1 MKKFFD
7 VFLQRPRIACAIAI
21 VALIAGALS
30 VVSLPVAFYPSVA
43 RPTISVSCTY
53 PGANALEVMNTVA
66 GPLEDQVNGVEGFDH
81 MTSSCGDNGTYSL
94 TVYFQAGYDRD
105 LALMKV
111 QAKVQQAL
119 TQLPQ
124 EVKNTGVTVGI
135 GQTIDLGYVS
145 LYSANGELTRDEVV
159 DYMFGIV
166 SPAILRVQGVG
177 ASSVQDEKLAMRV
190 WLDSDRMAALGLNT
204 DEVVASIKAQNVQA
218 SLGTVG
224 GSPTDDPKR
233 RVLSLVSK
241 GRLKTAEEFGAI
253 IVRTKADGT
262 LVYLRDIACIGL
274 GHETYA
280 HACLFGDKP
289 ACVTHLYQLPGAN
302 TLETIAKI
310 KKMLSELEPRFPGDM
325 KWDMTVDVS
334 RYSGSAL
341 RGAAYSLGFAAV
353 LAFVVLL
360 VVFRS
365 LRTALV
371 PFLASCVAF
380 SLVVTVLAV
389 FGYFIT
395 VLTLYALAAALV
407 FMVGTAAYVTMAY
420 REGTLH
426 ETRVPILVAGAVV
439 ALAALVLMLTSGVQ
453 GIILHQFAVV
463 FAATGVASALN
474 ALIIVPVLADLLY
487 AGHTLV
493 PVSGATRDA
502 SVAGAMFVAFG
513 ALLAMGLA
521 ALAFT
526 AKMPRDLVPNE
537 DLGVVLVDFKTREGT
552 SRPTVEKVVR
562 ETLARICQTCE
573 IEKSC
578 TVFGEGIFSPSGE
591 NTAKMYLVLKPWGE
605 RKNGEST
612 MEMIKRIRAVVTD
625 VPNAEIN
632 LLTLPTVPGIG
643 SVSGV
648 SPLVLST
655 ADNDPVRLS
664 YEAHR
669 LQSILMRSPIADS
682 VTCGYN
688 TSAPHLR
695 IRVDRA
701 KCEMMKVPLST
712 LFTTLQHYLGSI
724 YINDINLGIQVNRV
738 TLMCDWKGRAD
749 PEQMAGLYVRSTTGA
764 MVPVSTLV
772 DYEEELGPNA
782 VYRYNRYIYCTVD
795 VAQKAGV
802 SLQDTMD
809 EISRIFA
816 RELPRDYDTGWT
828 GMAYEETSNP
838 GRTGLMIALAIL
850 IVYLVLMVRFESWRR
865 AFLALLPTV
874 AAVFGAVLLLYLMG
888 VSLSL
893 YSRFALVMLVAVNAA
908 FGLLAPSASTWKRL
922 VFLPFMAAVMALPLV
937 FTSGAGL
944 QGSRSLGVTLLGGY
958 LVYALVGV
966 PIARIFVNWW
976 ENRSN
981 LFSRSH

>member
-1 MKKFFD
+1 MNRLFDFFT
-7 VFLQRPRIACAIAI
+7 QRPRIACALAL
-21 VALIAGALS
+21 VALIAGALA
-30 VVSLPVAFYPSVA
+30 VAALPVAFFPSVV

-53 PGANALEVMNTVA
+53 PGANAREVMSTVA

-81 MTSSCGDNGTYSL
+81 MTSSCSDNGAYSL
-94 TVYFQAGYDRD
+94 TVYFQAGYNRD

-145 LYSANGELTRDEVV
+145 LYSARGELTRDEVV

-166 SPAILRVQGVG
+166 SPALLRVQGVG
-177 ASSVQDEKLAMRV
+177 ASSVQDEKIAMRV
-190 WLDSDRMAALGLNT
+190 WLDADRLAALGMNT
-204 DEVVASIKAQNVQA
+204 DEVVAAIRQQNVQA

-224 GSPTDDPKR
+224 GSPTEDPRK

-253 IVRTKADGT
+253 IVRTRPDGS
-262 LVYLRDIACIGL
+262 LVYLRDIARLGL
-274 GHETYA
+274 GHESYA
-280 HACLFGDKP
+280 HAGLFGDKP

-302 TLETIAKI
+302 TLETIAKV
-310 KKMLSELEPRFPGDM
+310 KKTLEDLAPRFPGDM

-341 RGAAYSLGFAAV
+341 RGAGLSLALAAA
-353 LAFVVLL
+353 LAFLVPL

-365 LRTALV
+365 LRLALV
-371 PFLASCVAF
+371 P
-380 SLVVTVLAV
+380 VLAACV
-389 FGYFIT
+389 PFALVLATLAMGGYFIT
-395 VLTLYALAAALV
+395 VLTLYALTAALV
-407 FMVGTAAYVTMAY
+407 FLTGTAFCATAAVRAG
-420 REGTLH
+420 RLA
-426 ETRVPILVAGAVV
+426 ETRAPLLAAGACVSG
-439 ALAALVLMLTSGVQ
+439 AALVLLLTSGVQ

-463 FAATGVASALN
+463 FAASGAAAALN
-474 ALIIVPVLADLLY
+474 ALVVVPALARLFGLGKT
-487 AGHTLV
+487 AAPAAVASAPSSV
-493 PVSGATRDA
+493 PSSSGAP
-502 SVAGAMFVAFG
+502 FVGFG
-513 ALLAMGLA
+513 AVCAMALA
-521 ALAFT
+521 AFALSAR
-526 AKMPRDLVPNE
+526 MPRDLVPNE
-537 DLGVVLVDFKTREGT
+537 DLGIVLVDVKTREGT
-552 SRPTVEKVVR
+552 SRPTVEKIVA
-562 ETLARICQTCE
+562 ETYAKICRVCE

-591 NTAKMYLVLKPWGE
+591 NTAKMYLVLKPWSE
-605 RKNGEST
+605 RRKGESI
-612 MEMIKRIRAVVTD
+612 MEVIKRIRAVVSD
-625 VPNAEIN
+625 EPRAEIN
-632 LLTLPTVPGIG
+632 LLTQPTIPGIG
-643 SVSGV
+643 TVSAV
-648 SPLVLST
+648 APLVLST

-664 YEAHR
+664 HEAHR
-669 LQSILMRSPIADS
+669 LQAILMRSPLADG

-701 KCEMMKVPLST
+701 KCELMKVPLAT
-712 LFTTLQHYLGSI
+712 LFTTLQHCLGSI

-749 PEQMAGLYVRSTTGA
+749 PARMAGLYVRATTGA
-764 MVPVSTLV
+764 MVPVSALV

-782 VYRYNRYIYCTVD
+782 IYRYNRYIYCTVD
-795 VAQKAGV
+795 VSQKAGV

-809 EISRIFA
+809 EITRIFA

-850 IVYLVLMVRFESWRR
+850 VVYLVLMIRFESSRQ
-865 AFLALLPTV
+865 AFLVLAPTV
-874 AAVFGAVLLLYLMG
+874 AAVFGAVALLYAVG
-888 VSLSL
+888 VPLSL

-908 FGLLAPSASTWKRL
+908 FALLASPEASWRRRA
-922 VFLPFMAAVMALPLV
+922 FLPLLAAAMALPLV
-937 FTSGAGL
+937 FTSGAGMA
-944 QGSRSLGVTLLGGY
+944 GSRSLGVALLGGF
-958 LVYALVGV
+958 LGYAFAGL
-966 PIARIFVNWW
+966 PITQVFARILP
-976 ENRSN
+976 RMK
-981 LFSRSH
+981 